1 MRHDIQVLDR
11 IRKTY
16 ASLRPSEQRVADY
29 VLNHPETCTQQ
40 TISELAD
47 QVQVSQPTVVRFVQ
61 ALGFGGFRNFKYCLL
76 RDRSQGTE
84 REAYFDHLG
93 GFDLKPWDQL
103 EDLPLKEVRVSG
115 GLLEAALKSL
125 SPQELDRAVRMLA
138 TARTIDIYGVE
149 NSCTPAGDLLTKL
162 TYLGLCC
169 RMNTDAYL
177 QQIGAAHLG
186 VADVAVA
193 FSHSGCSMDTV
204 KALKLAQKAGG
215 WHHRHH
221 QPEKSPPGP
230 VRRCVPLHRGRG
242 GGDLRHRHLLS
253 HLRPGGGGPA
263 VHGDHSERL
272 RALLPQSGQERR
284 GHRRPGL
291 SGGVRGSGG
300 GFSCK
305 KITRKAPAF

>member
-1 MRHDIQVLDR
+1 MRHNIQVLDR

-61 ALGFGGFRNFKYCLL
+61 ARGFGGFRNFKYCLL

-125 SPQELDRAVRMLA
+125 SPQELDRAVP
-138 TARTIDIYGVE
+138 GVQLLIAGGGSWPGR
-149 NSCTPAGDLLTKL
+149 NSLISMGWRTPAP
-162 TYLGLCC
+162 
-169 RMNTDAYL
+169 
-177 QQIGAAHLG
+177 
-186 VADVAVA
+186 
-193 FSHSGCSMDTV
+193 
-204 KALKLAQKAGG
+204 
-215 WHHRHH
+215 W
-221 QPEKSPPGP
+221 
-230 VRRCVPLHRGRG
+230 
-242 GGDLRHRHLLS
+242 
-253 HLRPGGGGPA
+253 PA
-263 VHGDHSERL
+263 T
-272 RALLPQSGQERR
+272 
-284 GHRRPGL
+284 
-291 SGGVRGSGG
+291 
-300 GFSCK
+300 F
-305 KITRKAPAF
+305 

>member
-1 MRHDIQVLDR
+1 MRHNIQVLDR

-204 KALKLAQKAGG
+204 KALKLAQKAGAG
-215 WHHRHH
+215 TIAITSRKNPLLARYADVCLCTGGEEAVIYGTAIFSRSLDKSGAVIADRGY
-221 QPEKSPPGP
+221 PE
-230 VRRCVPLHRGRG
+230 
-242 GGDLRHRHLLS
+242 
-253 HLRPGGGGPA
+253 
-263 VHGDHSERL
+263 E
-272 RALLPQSGQERR
+272 
-284 GHRRPGL
+284 
-291 SGGVRGSGG
+291 
-300 GFSCK
+300 
-305 KITRKAPAF
+305 

>member
-93 GFDLKPWDQL
+93 
-103 EDLPLKEVRVSG
+103 
-115 GLLEAALKSL
+115 
-125 SPQELDRAVRMLA
+125 
-138 TARTIDIYGVE
+138 
-149 NSCTPAGDLLTKL
+149 
-162 TYLGLCC
+162 
-169 RMNTDAYL
+169 
-177 QQIGAAHLG
+177 

-204 KALKLAQKAGG
+204 KALKLAQKAGAG
-215 WHHRHH
+215 TIAITSRKN
-221 QPEKSPPGP
+221 PLLARYADVCLCTGA
-230 VRRCVPLHRGRG
+230 RRR
-242 GGDLRHRHLLS
+242 
-253 HLRPGGGGPA
+253 
-263 VHGDHSERL
+263 
-272 RALLPQSGQERR
+272 
-284 GHRRPGL
+284 
-291 SGGVRGSGG
+291 
-300 GFSCK
+300 
-305 KITRKAPAF
+305 

>member
-1 MRHDIQVLDR
+1 MRHNIQVLDR

-204 KALKLAQKAGG
+204 KALKLAQKAGAFLV
-215 WHHRHH
+215 RKL
-221 QPEKSPPGP
+221 QEKLPFFDAFLRFSNGNLNLLRLFPGAEICWDYT
-230 VRRCVPLHRGRG
+230 VAGR
-242 GGDLRHRHLLS
+242 
-253 HLRPGGGGPA
+253 A
-263 VHGDHSERL
+263 
-272 RALLPQSGQERR
+272 A
-284 GHRRPGL
+284 
-291 SGGVRGSGG
+291 
-300 GFSCK
+300 
-305 KITRKAPAF
+305 APT